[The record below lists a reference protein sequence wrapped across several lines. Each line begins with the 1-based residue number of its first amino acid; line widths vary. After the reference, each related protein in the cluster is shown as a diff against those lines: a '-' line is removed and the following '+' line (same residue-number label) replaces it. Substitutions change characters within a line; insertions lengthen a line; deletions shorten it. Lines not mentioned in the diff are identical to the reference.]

1 MPKKDKKKK
10 SDGKKDKA
18 SNNPDVNDIIHNV
31 IRVLFILKKIYGLLI
46 PNKDIYSFYFKPNN
60 ALFNQDIKI

>member
-1 MPKKDKKKK
+1 MPKKDEKKK

-31 IRVLFILKKIYGLLI
+31 IRVLFILKKKIWAIDTEQRYLFLL
-46 PNKDIYSFYFKPNN
+46 F
-60 ALFNQDIKI
+60 QT